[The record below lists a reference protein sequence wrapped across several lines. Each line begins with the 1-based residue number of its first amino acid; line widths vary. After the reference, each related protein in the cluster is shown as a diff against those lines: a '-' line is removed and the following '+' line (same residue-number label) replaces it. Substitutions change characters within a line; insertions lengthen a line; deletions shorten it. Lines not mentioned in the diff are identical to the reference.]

1 MADYIINVGVEV
13 EDSALN
19 TLETRI
25 NSLKEKHIKLGVELG
40 NTKQLTK
47 NAQMAVKTISKA
59 TAKAAKNTPV
69 IKGSNLVEQMVDPEK
84 ALKSMAN
91 TASKL
96 SKYQGKLDLGEVKLS
111 VNQGIMGEL
120 DGLLAKLNE
129 IKSTAKNM
137 GSIKLTVGDN
147 IKTKDGKI
155 VIGETTSSSNTARS
169 AGITLRQAQAEIKR
183 NMKTAGTL
191 QDQYVKGLINE
202 STYKQSRNSLYRR
215 NGELAKQIRSNGTAA
230 DWATTAADVRQA
242 QAKNQEAYKAM
253 TQNMTKLSLIW
264 VRNRRHS
271 IKWLKYIILTM
282 VNH

>member
-1 MADYIINVGVEV
+1 MADYIINVGVQV

-19 TLETRI
+19 ALETRI

-47 NAQMAVKTISKA
+47 NAQTAVKTISKA

-69 IKGSNLVEQMVDPEK
+69 IKGSNLVEQMVNPEE

-91 TASKL
+91 TVSKL
-96 SKYQGKLDLGEVKLS
+96 SRYQDKLDLGEVKLS

-155 VIGETTSSSNTARS
+155 VVGETTSSSNTARS
-169 AGITLRQAQAEIKR
+169 TGITLRQAQAEIKR
-183 NMKTAGTL
+183 NMNVCK
-191 QDQYVKGLINE
+191 
-202 STYKQSRNSLYRR
+202 
-215 NGELAKQIRSNGTAA
+215 
-230 DWATTAADVRQA
+230 
-242 QAKNQEAYKAM
+242 
-253 TQNMTKLSLIW
+253 
-264 VRNRRHS
+264 
-271 IKWLKYIILTM
+271 
-282 VNH
+282 

>member
-169 AGITLRQAQAEIKR
+169 AASAPS
-183 NMKTAGTL
+183 
-191 QDQYVKGLINE
+191 D
-202 STYKQSRNSLYRR
+202 SRSSAR
-215 NGELAKQIRSNGTAA
+215 
-230 DWATTAADVRQA
+230 
-242 QAKNQEAYKAM
+242 
-253 TQNMTKLSLIW
+253 
-264 VRNRRHS
+264 
-271 IKWLKYIILTM
+271 
-282 VNH
+282 

>member
-91 TASKL
+91 TANKL
-96 SKYQGKLDLGEVKLS
+96 SKYQV
-111 VNQGIMGEL
+111 
-120 DGLLAKLNE
+120 
-129 IKSTAKNM
+129 
-137 GSIKLTVGDN
+137 
-147 IKTKDGKI
+147 
-155 VIGETTSSSNTARS
+155 
-169 AGITLRQAQAEIKR
+169 
-183 NMKTAGTL
+183 
-191 QDQYVKGLINE
+191 
-202 STYKQSRNSLYRR
+202 
-215 NGELAKQIRSNGTAA
+215 
-230 DWATTAADVRQA
+230 
-242 QAKNQEAYKAM
+242 
-253 TQNMTKLSLIW
+253 SLI
-264 VRNRRHS
+264 
-271 IKWLKYIILTM
+271 
-282 VNH
+282 

>member
-19 TLETRI
+19 ALETRI

-47 NAQMAVKTISKA
+47 NAQTAVKTISKA

-155 VIGETTSSSNTARS
+155 VVGETTSSSNTWFLKR
-169 AGITLRQAQAEIKR
+169 TIKVEFYQKHVGVEEQDCTTKVVR
-183 NMKTAGTL
+183 RLYQIGKNM
-191 QDQYVKGLINE
+191 I
-202 STYKQSRNSLYRR
+202 
-215 NGELAKQIRSNGTAA
+215 
-230 DWATTAADVRQA
+230 
-242 QAKNQEAYKAM
+242 M
-253 TQNMTKLSLIW
+253 TQE
-264 VRNRRHS
+264 H
-271 IKWLKYIILTM
+271 
-282 VNH
+282 